1 MIDILLLAGR
11 IALIAF
17 LYLFLMFAIRAGIG
31 IVRGHSR
38 SGRQGLYTITLTHGP
53 STLSG
58 TTIPLT
64 ATLIIGRAPG
74 SDLHLNDDFV
84 SAKHARVTPI
94 NDTAVLEDLGSTN
107 GTLLNG
113 RRVSTPQNLV
123 PGDKIDIG
131 PYSLTVDMR

>member
-1 MIDILLLAGR
+1 MIDILLLTGR

-17 LYLFLMFAIRAGIG
+17 LYLFLVFAIRSGIG
-31 IVRGHSR
+31 IVRGQSR
-38 SGRQGLYTITLTHGP
+38 SNRQGLYTITLTHGP

-58 TTIPLT
+58 TTIPIT

-74 SDLHLNDDFV
+74 SDLHLSDDFV
-84 SAKHARVTPI
+84 SGKHARITPV
-94 NDTAVLEDLGSTN
+94 NDTAVLEDLDSTN

-113 RRVSTPQNLV
+113 RRVSAPQNLV